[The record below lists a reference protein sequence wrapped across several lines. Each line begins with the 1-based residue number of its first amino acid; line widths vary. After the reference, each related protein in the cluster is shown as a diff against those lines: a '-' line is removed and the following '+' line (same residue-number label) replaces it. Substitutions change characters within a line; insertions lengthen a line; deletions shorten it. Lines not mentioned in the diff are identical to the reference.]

1 MKFAG
6 ICVWYVLH
14 LPRCVNRLCRSL
26 SILKINVTYNIAL
39 KSMTYE
45 K

>member
-6 ICVWYVLH
+6 ILRWCELH
-14 LPRCVNRLCRSL
+14 LPMCVNRLCRSL

-39 KSMTYE
+39 KSMT
-45 K
+45 